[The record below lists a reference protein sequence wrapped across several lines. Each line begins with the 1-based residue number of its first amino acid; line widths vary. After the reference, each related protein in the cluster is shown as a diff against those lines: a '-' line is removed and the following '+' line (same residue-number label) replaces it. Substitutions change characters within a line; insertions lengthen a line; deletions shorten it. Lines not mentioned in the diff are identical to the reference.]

1 MQMPMLLKRRKQPD
15 ASTGRQSHHVATEH
29 MQAGFIVS
37 AKVSEG
43 MLLILR
49 KLVQL
54 YIFV

>member
-1 MQMPMLLKRRKQPD
+1 MQMPMLLKRRKRPD
-15 ASTGRQSHHVATEH
+15 ASTGRQTQHVATEH
-29 MQAGFIVS
+29 LQAGFIVS